1 MKKRKP
7 PCEMRLVE
15 EDRKRVIY
23 IEVEGK
29 RITKRG
35 VPGTPEGSAWITL
48 EPGYRVRHDDGDTTI
63 EYHGVTA
70 N

>member
-15 EDRKRVIY
+15 EDGKPVIY
-23 IEVEGK
+23 VEVEGK
-29 RITKRG
+29 RIAKRG

-48 EPGYRVRHDDGDTTI
+48 EPGYRVHDGDEGTTI
-63 EYHGVTA
+63 EYHGVTL